1 MKPLLSFIA
10 ASLILITLT
19 GVAVHTISTPKTI
32 PAESPV
38 PDDTDIKLNRA
49 EYTASVW
56 NENND
61 NEDRR
66 NLFPAGHKAECV
78 VGESGQQTLIYKAAY
93 FDRETGQRVFVY
105 VD

>member
-19 GVAVHTISTPKTI
+19 GVAVQTISTPKTI

-61 NEDRR
+61 NENRR
-66 NLFPAGHKAECV
+66 NLSPAGHQAASFV
-78 VGESGQQTLIYKAAY
+78 NESGEHTCAYKATY
-93 FDRETGQRVFVY
+93 YDDETGQRVFVY